1 MQQMVTLLDGLR
13 RNTSY
18 RGIKVDWMR
27 VVATITALATNPL
40 EGFVKV
46 SEIDGRVVGCLIGTA
61 QPLWWVSTTEG
72 ACVVSDLIFHTAKG
86 RDGRALLRAFTE
98 WAFKVPRVIR
108 IEMGVSADTEL
119 KLMERFFRSQG
130 FKREGTL
137 FVMNHPQYQSAL
149 QTRKLA

>member
-1 MQQMVTLLDGLR
+1 MQQMVVLLEQLR
-13 RNTSY
+13 TKTSY
-18 RGIKVDWMR
+18 RGIRVDWMR
-27 VVATITALATNPL
+27 VVATVTALATNPM

-46 SEIDGRVVGCLIGTA
+46 SEIDGQIVGCLIGTV
-61 QPLWWVSTTEG
+61 QPLWWVSATEG

-130 FKREGTL
+130 FRREGTL

-149 QTRKLA
+149 QVRKQA